1 VSEAGRGNDALK
13 LEAWLRLVNGESLKD
28 LSLTKKNKRID
39 LSGLELPK
47 PEVLE
52 RWQTPVADF
61 SRIELNARFY
71 SVKLQNL
78 DMTGSKLPSILFSN
92 CEINNCLFDN
102 CDLHDLRVVATS
114 ICNCSLRGANLR
126 GTALGA
132 VPRDGPFMDRRN
144 YLMGVDF
151 SESDLRETVYNA
163 AAFQDCIFRNAKLS
177 KVDFQSSTFVSCSF
191 EGELREAR
199 FWSSAPLLSAR
210 LPRNQMVHVD
220 FSRAKLRD
228 VEFRGLTLEQV
239 RLPDDADHI
248 VINDFAGVLDK
259 LVSAFAQQSD
269 ETARILAVYLSA
281 YRKGTI
287 PGARGVLN
295 KLDIEEIGAD
305 AVERVVR
312 LVREFSL
319 QEQRLLP
326 AVLRTWKKIFSRK
339 QRQSL

>member
-1 VSEAGRGNDALK
+1 
-13 LEAWLRLVNGESLKD
+13 
-28 LSLTKKNKRID
+28 
-39 LSGLELPK
+39 
-47 PEVLE
+47 
-52 RWQTPVADF
+52 
-61 SRIELNARFY
+61 
-71 SVKLQNL
+71 
-78 DMTGSKLPSILFSN
+78 
-92 CEINNCLFDN
+92 
-102 CDLHDLRVVATS
+102 
-114 ICNCSLRGANLR
+114 
-126 GTALGA
+126 
-132 VPRDGPFMDRRN
+132 
-144 YLMGVDF
+144 
-151 SESDLRETVYNA
+151 
-163 AAFQDCIFRNAKLS
+163 
-177 KVDFQSSTFVSCSF
+177 
-191 EGELREAR
+191 
-199 FWSSAPLLSAR
+199 
-210 LPRNQMVHVD
+210 MVHVD